1 MLNEMMGLRRRVH
14 ILQLLVYIIVL
25 LSSLGCITHAFSPS
39 AASQKVSPLSL
50 KTVPTWI
57 RPRHYHYA
65 LSTSSHN
72 IDGDKRYPNVDRIDN
87 IITSQ
92 IQHGLSTIITSFVI
106 FTAILTSQINS
117 EAFAMTENQQFVVSR
132 KSFLCCFFVQY
143 DLYKNIHL
151 ICFPL
156 HRQMYGLQ

>member
-1 MLNEMMGLRRRVH
+1 MMGLRRRVH
-14 ILQLLVYIIVL
+14 MNILQLLLVVAIIVL

-39 AASQKVSPLSL
+39 SAASQKVVSPLSL
-50 KTVPTWI
+50 KTVPSRI
-57 RPRHYHYA
+57 RPRHYA

-72 IDGDKRYPNVDRIDN
+72 IDGDKRYPNDDRID

-92 IQHGLSTIITSFVI
+92 IQHGLSTIITSCVI
-106 FTAILTSQINS
+106 FIAILTSPINS
-117 EAFAMTENQQFVVSR
+117 EAFAMTENQQFVVRR

-143 DLYKNIHL
+143 GMYKNLHL

-156 HRQMYGLQ
+156 HRRMYGLQ

>member
-1 MLNEMMGLRRRVH
+1 MGLRRRVH
-14 ILQLLVYIIVL
+14 ILQLLVSIIVL

-72 IDGDKRYPNVDRIDN
+72 IDGDKRYPNVDRID

-106 FTAILTSQINS
+106 FAAILTSPINS
-117 EAFAMTENQQFVVSR
+117 EAIAMTENQQFVVSR
-132 KSFLCCFFVQY
+132 QRFLCCFFVQY
-143 DLYKNIHL
+143 DIYKTYISFSSPYTGRCMVCSNSTIL
-151 ICFPL
+151 
-156 HRQMYGLQ
+156 

>member
-1 MLNEMMGLRRRVH
+1 MMGLRRRVH
-14 ILQLLVYIIVL
+14 ILQLLLVSIIVL

-50 KTVPTWI
+50 KTVPSRI
-57 RPRHYHYA
+57 RPRHNA
-65 LSTSSHN
+65 LPTSSHN

-132 KSFLCCFFVQY
+132 QSFLCCFFVQY
-143 DLYKNIHL
+143 DIYKNLHL